1 MIKWRLLTS
10 VYGSY
15 ITSIPKP
22 ENSTK
27 KQNYMP
33 ISFMKK
39 ILKNPNH
46 SISKLNLAIYEED
59 KIMTLSWVSPGI
71 QGQFNV
77 GKLIFILK

>member
-1 MIKWRLLTS
+1 
-10 VYGSY
+10 
-15 ITSIPKP
+15 
-22 ENSTK
+22 
-27 KQNYMP
+27 
-33 ISFMKK
+33 MKK

-59 KIMTLSWVSPGI
+59 KIITLSWVSPGI

>member
-10 VYGSY
+10 VYGSH

-22 ENSTK
+22 ENSAK

-33 ISFMKK
+33 ISFMNK
-39 ILKNPNH
+39 ILKNPNQI
-46 SISKLNLAIYEED
+46 ISKLNLAIYEED
-59 KIMTLSWVSPGI
+59 KIPLSWVSSGI
-71 QGQFNV
+71 QGQFNM